1 MKLYPDSKVYISCP
15 GNLKTGGPESLYQ
28 LASTLLSL
36 GVPTY
41 MIYGASIMAQF
52 NPQDPVHDAYKKYH
66 VPYVTSVENNPK
78 NIVIITE
85 AIIVQDENKLRR
97 VIWWMSVNNYIKKIW
112 MEFFPL
118 LENPLAAPLSKIFNA
133 FEVYHEDKNVEH
145 WFKSEYAR
153 QFLELNGV
161 PADKLRYVEAYAN
174 RLFLSRAAQIDLS
187 AKKNIVA
194 FNPRKDF
201 EIIQKLI
208 KLTPDIDWRP
218 IENMTTEQVQEL
230 LASAKIYID
239 LGEHPGKDRLPRE
252 AILSGCMVIT
262 GRRGAAGNDVDY
274 NLPAEFKF
282 DERENTPRD
291 ILEKI
296 RAVFENFEQAHAAQ
310 KSFRERELNAQKDF
324 IAQVIDAFEI
334 KNFPPPTVAF
344 TQGFGEK
351 SFLLAQKFSGRKDF
365 VPRFIVDDEAAS
377 EKFYDELVW
386 RDCNR
391 NFLLGEEPLLEIITR
406 DDAKFL
412 YQEGRI
418 KKFALLEPTAD
429 ELDALKNFYGADDSE
444 LLLFDEKNEP
454 VL

>member
-1 MKLYPDSKVYISCP
+1 MKLYPDSKVYIFCP
-15 GNLKTGGPESLYQ
+15 GNVQTGGPESLHQ
-28 LASTLLSL
+28 LASQLISF
-36 GVPTY
+36 GVQAA
-41 MIYGASIMAQF
+41 MIYGRLSDVTFDRDA
-52 NPQDPVHDAYKKYH
+52 PVHDAYKKYH
-66 VPYVTSVENNPK
+66 VPYTTRLHDDSKNIIVTSEVSTVELYGAK
-78 NIVIITE
+78 NVR
-85 AIIVQDENKLRR
+85 K
-97 VIWWMSVNNYIKKIW
+97 VIWWMSVDNYLQHIAQK
-112 MEFFPL
+112 FQPL
-118 LENPLAAPLSKIFNA
+118 INHPLAAPLPKFFTFCNA
-133 FEVYHEDKNVEH
+133 DKNVEH

-161 PADKLRYVEAYAN
+161 PADKVRYVESYAN
-174 RLFLSRAAQIDLS
+174 RLFISRAAHVDLS

-194 FNPRKDF
+194 FNPKKGF
-201 EIIQKLI
+201 EITRQLI
-208 KLTPDIDWRP
+208 ELALDIDWRP

-230 LASAKIYID
+230 LASAKIYLD

-252 AILSGCMVIT
+252 AALSGCVVMT
-262 GRRGAAGNDVDY
+262 GRRGAASNDVDY
-274 NLPAEFKF
+274 NIPAEFKF
-282 DERENTPRD
+282 DEDESTPRD

-310 KSFRERELNAQKDF
+310 KSFRERELNARKNF
-324 IAQVIDAFEI
+324 AAQVADAFGINEL
-334 KNFPPPTVAF
+334 PPPTVAF
-344 TQGFGEK
+344 TQGFGDK
-351 SFLLAQKFSGRKDF
+351 SFLLAQKFSGRKDCI
-365 VPRFIVDDEAAS
+365 PRFIVDDEAAS

-386 RDCNR
+386 RDQNR